1 VRRLE
6 EGGALINVPTPERA
20 AKTMA
25 ALWEYEKMKRW
36 NNGMME

>member
-20 AKTMA
+20 AKALA
-25 ALWEYEKMKRW
+25 ALWEYEKMKQR
-36 NNGMME
+36 NIGVME